1 MGADQ
6 EPGRCVSVEGER
18 RQRHNPRRLRPLEE
32 ACADHAD
39 YGPLAALR
47 PDLRKDIAALLRA
60 PGAVRGRVCPR
71 LVQLTHR
78 DMGPIQRY
86 LGPLV
91 PKETLIWQDPIPAV
105 DHPLVDDKDVAAL
118 KAKILAS
125 GLSVSQL
132 VSTAWAS
139 ASTFRG
145 SDKRGGA
152 NGARIRLSPQKDW
165 EVNQPAQVKTVLQK

>member
-71 LVQLTHR
+71 LVQAHAPR
-78 DMGPIQRY
+78 YGPDPALPRPARAEGDPD
-86 LGPLV
+86 LAGP
-91 PKETLIWQDPIPAV
+91 DP
-105 DHPLVDDKDVAAL
+105 
-118 KAKILAS
+118 
-125 GLSVSQL
+125 
-132 VSTAWAS
+132 
-139 ASTFRG
+139 
-145 SDKRGGA
+145 GG
-152 NGARIRLSPQKDW
+152 
-165 EVNQPAQVKTVLQK
+165 